1 MSSLRDRGA
10 TCLLPVVIE
19 KNCPLVFRSWQQ
31 GDPLERGFFN
41 IPVPVRREERTPEI
55 VIAPVVG
62 FDSDCYRLG
71 FGGGY
76 FDRTLAA
83 LGSRPLVIGIGYEFQ
98 RIESIQPQAH
108 DIPMDLIITDQSS
121 MVREESRN
129 YLSGHVKCE
138 A

>member
-10 TCLLPVVIE
+10 TCLLPVVIQ
-19 KNCPLVFRSWQQ
+19 KNWPLVFRSWQQ

-41 IPVPVRREERTPEI
+41 IPVPVRREEHTPEI

-121 MVREESRN
+121 MVREEARSH
-129 YLSGHVKCE
+129 LAGHVKCE